1 MKMVS
6 ISTAT
11 WIMVLAPIA
20 AFQALGVLLAVAV
33 GRSGS
38 GKAEVQAPEAVEQ
51 RVYEEAA

>member
-1 MKMVS
+1 MVS

-20 AFQALGVLLAVAV
+20 VFQALGVLLAVAV
-33 GRSGS
+33 GRSGP
-38 GKAEVQAPEAVEQ
+38 GKATGQGQEASEQ

>member
-1 MKMVS
+1 LKMVS

-51 RVYEEAA
+51 RVFEEAA